1 MVYSSGN
8 SRVILSAFATTLII
22 VLAAGCAGNQPPAGP
37 ASGRQVFADPGFDG
51 SALPD
56 TVADLGKF
64 GTRIY
69 RDGRVYIGGQPDE
82 ETVRALPEHKV
93 AAVINLRTPKE
104 MGDTNKITFDE
115 AALVDSLGLDYV
127 WIPLGGK
134 DHPYTPAAV
143 DTFAAAL
150 ERHPGPVLLHC
161 RSASRASHLW
171 AAYLVRHRGWDVSEA
186 YARGEAI
193 GIGRSAFS
201 KLLDRKMKMVEGTF

>member
-1 MVYSSGN
+1 MVL
-8 SRVILSAFATTLII
+8 VIA
-22 VLAAGCAGNQPPAGP
+22 LAAGCAGNRPETRS
-37 ASGRQVFADPGFDG
+37 ASGGDHFAP
-51 SALPD
+51 PD
-56 TVADLGKF
+56 TVADLGNF

-82 ETVRALPEHKV
+82 DALRALPGRGIT
-93 AAVINLRTPKE
+93 AVINLRTAGE
-104 MGDTNKITFDE
+104 MGDTNNVPFDE
-115 AALVDSLGLDYV
+115 AALVDSLGLEYV

-150 ERHPGPVLLHC
+150 DRHPGPVLLHC
-161 RSASRASHLW
+161 RSGSRVSYLW
-171 AAYLVRHRGWDVSEA
+171 AAYLVRYRGWDVSEA

-201 KLLDRKMKMVEGTF
+201 RLLDKKMKMVEGAF